1 MIKSICCIGAGYV
14 GGPTMAVIAEKCPD
28 IKITLVD
35 SNPEKIAAWNGALN
49 KLPVYEPGLK
59 EIIEK
64 VRGKNLFFSNQIEKN
79 IDNSEMIFIA
89 VNTPTKISGEGA
101 GMAADL
107 KYVIACAKQ
116 IARSSNSDKIVVEKS
131 TLPVRTAEK
140 IKEILYKEAK
150 PGINFEILSNPEFLA
165 EGTAIS
171 NLYKSDRVLIGGDE
185 TNTGKNAVN
194 ELVNIYERWI
204 PKPKILTT
212 NVWSSEL
219 AKLASNAML
228 AQRISSIN
236 SLSALCEK
244 TEANIDEVS
253 KAIGMDKRIGPDFLK
268 VSPGFGGSCFKKDIL
283 NLVYL
288 CKYYDLN
295 EVADYW
301 ESVVKINEFQRSRI
315 YNIVSNYIRKSNIK
329 KEVSILGWAFK
340 KNTNDTRESASIYV
354 SGQFLKNNYKVHI
367 YDPKVNQDQIIT
379 DLSSI
384 GYKSDQFKKK
394 IKFYHD
400 LDKIINEKL
409 PILIMTEWDEFKKI
423 NNKISSVFD
432 FRNILDKSKVTY
444 RF

>member
-1 MIKSICCIGAGYV
+1 M
-14 GGPTMAVIAEKCPD
+14 
-28 IKITLVD
+28 D
-35 SNPEKIAAWNGALN
+35 SK
-49 KLPVYEPGLK
+49 
-59 EIIEK
+59 
-64 VRGKNLFFSNQIEKN
+64 
-79 IDNSEMIFIA
+79 
-89 VNTPTKISGEGA
+89 T
-101 GMAADL
+101 
-107 KYVIACAKQ
+107 
-116 IARSSNSDKIVVEKS
+116 
-131 TLPVRTAEK
+131 
-140 IKEILYKEAK
+140 
-150 PGINFEILSNPEFLA
+150 
-165 EGTAIS
+165 
-171 NLYKSDRVLIGGDE
+171 
-185 TNTGKNAVN
+185 
-194 ELVNIYERWI
+194 
-204 PKPKILTT
+204 KILTT

-315 YNIVSNYIRKSNIK
+315 FNIVSSYIEKSNIK

-354 SGQFLKNNYKVHI
+354 SGQFLKSNYKVHI

-384 GYKSDQFKKK
+384 GHKPDQLKKK
-394 IKFYHD
+394 IKFYND
-400 LDKIINEKL
+400 LDQIINEKL

-423 NNKISSVFD
+423 KNKISSVFD